1 MQAPALPC
9 SSSAVTSCQRSLL
22 LTSAQLNSARKRM
35 QRYKLPGQ
43 RQNNKETF
51 FRKRRRFSQFLT
63 NRRTEEGHTL
73 IIYYKD
79 RQQKHKNWKGKTDR
93 KDGKDGITVRTQKH
107 IRLGRIVKIERLNHE
122 HVNRIVNDLYTV
134 NKRNYNKTIAMKH
147 Y

>member
-51 FRKRRRFSQFLT
+51 FRKRQRFSQFLT
-63 NRRTEEGHTL
+63 NRRQKEGHTL

-79 RQQKHKNWKGKTDR
+79 RQKKNKKQKRENGQKGW
-93 KDGKDGITVRTQKH
+93 KDGAGKGGEREEQKGIGTRQGRELGNTKDNRRAGRKGHAETQAK
-107 IRLGRIVKIERLNHE
+107 G
-122 HVNRIVNDLYTV
+122 
-134 NKRNYNKTIAMKH
+134 
-147 Y
+147 